1 MSALRNDLGVECVHL
16 FFIIENNFIN
26 PTANK
31 IFLWI
36 WLSNA
41 FERKIP
47 IIIRALKKII
57 RQLKFRMYF
66 PHISSFVGVMEA
78 SRKRTIVKAVLV
90 VVLIVLY
97 IHFFGLTSIEN
108 YLSGDITINRK
119 YKIVQNVKPPGTLE
133 NNPFYCSTFI
143 LYSI

>member
-1 MSALRNDLGVECVHL
+1 
-16 FFIIENNFIN
+16 
-26 PTANK
+26 
-31 IFLWI
+31 
-36 WLSNA
+36 
-41 FERKIP
+41 
-47 IIIRALKKII
+47 
-57 RQLKFRMYF
+57 MYF

-97 IHFFGLTSIEN
+97 INFFGLTSMEN